1 MSPPKIKASSRRRR
15 RGSLVFGCDFAD
27 EGEMQLP
34 FLNSYSFFAARR
46 KRVGNLDRIRR
57 CSRRIR
63 CFEAR
68 FRRRGRKQAGT
79 LKKTKG
85 EARRSFYSL
94 LVVVED
100 GEGGEDRHTRTI
112 TDTLL
117 STALWRGWS
126 LPATTVPLDYAERL
140 ADPRRSRCSLPTTPA
155 VAQAGDKPGV
165 SSAREFGDWRR
176 RRRRPRSHNSWVTTL
191 H

>member
-1 MSPPKIKASSRRRR
+1 MADHTILFYNVADA
-15 RGSLVFGCDFAD
+15 LVATTLVLLPFGCDFAD

-68 FRRRGRKQAGT
+68 FRRRRRKQAGT

-94 LVVVED
+94 LVDDASSDD
-100 GEGGEDRHTRTI
+100 GDDADEHGGRHEHLTI

-126 LPATTVPLDYAERL
+126 LPATTVYRYCCGQL
-140 ADPRRSRCSLPTTPA
+140 ADPRRSRLSLPTTPA
-155 VAQAGDKPGV
+155 HSGP
-165 SSAREFGDWRR
+165 RR
-176 RRRRPRSHNSWVTTL
+176 
-191 H
+191 